1 MEELW
6 RVIEDFPDYRV
17 SNFGRIQSKRHK
29 SEWKDMKLSYA
40 GPEGRRY
47 HSIQLRKDKNIR
59 KTVAISTLVATYF
72 LEGYSGGC
80 VRHLDGNKFNDN
92 VTNLEALRST
102 NNQRKAVEMNGRI
115 YKSIL
120 SAYND
125 CKAEHLPIYNTVTR
139 QLTKSGECKSLN
151 MKLLCL

>member
-29 SEWKDMKLSYA
+29 SQWQDMAPTYA

-47 HSIQLRKDKNIR
+47 HIAQIR
-59 KTVAISTLVATYF
+59 KEGNVRKSVAVSTLVATYF
-72 LEGYSGGC
+72 LEGYEGGC
-80 VRHLDGNKFNDN
+80 VRHIDGDKFNDN

-102 NNQRKAVEMNGRI
+102 NNRRKAVEMNGKI

-120 SAYND
+120 SAYKA
-125 CKAEHLPIYNTVTR
+125 CKAEHLPRYNVVTR
-139 QLTKSGECKSLN
+139 QLVKYGECKSLN
-151 MKLLCL
+151 IKLL

>member
-17 SNFGRIQSKRHK
+17 SNFGRIQSKRNK
-29 SEWKDMKLSYA
+29 SEWKDMKPSYA
-40 GPEGRRY
+40 GPKGRRY
-47 HSIQLRKDKNIR
+47 HSVQLRTDKNIR

-72 LEGYSGGC
+72 LEGYSRGC
-80 VRHLDGNKFNDN
+80 VRHIDGDKFNDN

-120 SAYND
+120 SAYKD
-125 CKAEHLPIYNTVTR
+125 CKYEHLPIYNTVTR
-139 QLTKSGECKSLN
+139 QLTKSGEYKSLN
-151 MKLLCL
+151 MKLL

>member
-1 MEELW
+1 MKELW

-29 SEWKDMKLSYA
+29 SEWKDMKPSYA
-40 GPEGRRY
+40 GPKGRRY
-47 HSIQLRKDKNIR
+47 HNVQLRKEGNVR
-59 KTVAISTLVATYF
+59 KSVAVSTLVATYF

-80 VRHLDGNKFNDN
+80 VRHIDGDKFNDN

-125 CKAEHLPIYNTVTR
+125 CKSEHLPIYNTVTK
-139 QLTKSGECKSLN
+139 QLAKSGEYKSLN
-151 MKLLCL
+151 MKLL

>member
-72 LEGYSGGC
+72 LEGYDGGC

-92 VTNLEALRST
+92 VTNLTFLRVK
-102 NNQRKAVEMNGRI
+102 NNIRKSVEMNGRI

-125 CKAEHLPIYNTVTR
+125 CKAEHAPIYNTVTR

-151 MKLLCL
+151 MKLL